1 MRALPLFLLVLLIAL
16 PAGAAEQI
24 AVSFQQ
30 RAEVSGPRIVLAD
43 IAKIWPAGR
52 EAEAIGRLPVAAAP
66 SPGTSKELSTVAVIT
81 GLRHRPEVRDVD
93 WQGSETILVERAG
106 QRIDQARLQAMI
118 ETWLGEQADRLD
130 RGEVRL
136 TGFRAPETLLLP
148 PGELGW
154 TITPSRPDLLGS
166 SSFTIAF
173 TVDGKPAGNCVVRG
187 RLEALAEVV
196 VAARALRRG
205 DTIDADML
213 RLDKQRIDRL
223 NGPFFATA
231 DLLGKEVTRAVGAGQ
246 AIEQAHIGAP
256 AVIHSGD
263 LVRIYARKG
272 ALNIST
278 QGQARTDGRPGET
291 IQVKNITSN
300 KLIHCRVDGPGTVSV
315 EF

>member
-1 MRALPLFLLVLLIAL
+1 MRLLLLLLVLLGPVL
-16 PAGAAEQI
+16 PAAAEQL
-24 AVSFQQ
+24 AVSFQAQ
-30 RAEVSGPRIVLAD
+30 AEVRDSRVVLAD
-43 IAKIWPAGR
+43 IAKIWPAGP
-52 EAEAIGRLPVAAAP
+52 EADRIGQLPVATLSAP
-66 SPGTSKELSTVAVIT
+66 GAQKELSTVAVIT
-81 GLRHRPEVRDVD
+81 SLRHRPEVRDVD
-93 WQGSETILVERAG
+93 WQGSETILVQRAG

-136 TGFRAPETLLLP
+136 TAFRAPETLLLP

-278 QGQARTDGRPGET
+278 QGQARTDGRLGET

>member
-1 MRALPLFLLVLLIAL
+1 MRLLLLLLVLLGPVL
-16 PAGAAEQI
+16 PAAAEQL
-24 AVSFQQ
+24 AVSFQAQ
-30 RAEVSGPRIVLAD
+30 AEVNNSRVVLAD
-43 IAKIWPAGR
+43 IAKIWPAGP
-52 EAEAIGRLPVAAAP
+52 EADRIGQLPVATLSAP
-66 SPGTSKELSTVAVIT
+66 GAQKELSTVAVIT
-81 GLRHRPEVRDVD
+81 SLRHRPEVRDVD
-93 WQGSETILVERAG
+93 WQGSETILVQRAG

-136 TGFRAPETLLLP
+136 AAFRAPETILLP
-148 PGELGW
+148 PGELAW
-154 TITPSRPDLLGS
+154 TITPSRPDLLSS
-166 SSFTIAF
+166 SSFTLAF

-196 VAARALRRG
+196 VAARGLRRG
-205 DTIDADML
+205 ETIDADML

-231 DLLGKEVTRAVGAGQ
+231 ELLGKEVTRAVGAGQ

>member
-1 MRALPLFLLVLLIAL
+1 V
-16 PAGAAEQI
+16 
-24 AVSFQQ
+24 
-30 RAEVSGPRIVLAD
+30 VLAD
-43 IAKIWPAGR
+43 IAKIGPAGPAADR
-52 EAEAIGRLPVAAAP
+52 VGQLPVATLSAP
-66 SPGTSKELSTVAVIT
+66 GARKELSTVAVIT
-81 GLRHRPEVRDVD
+81 SLRHRPEVRDVD
-93 WQGSETILVERAG
+93 WQGSETIVVERAG
-106 QRIDQARLQAMI
+106 QRLDQARLQAML
-118 ETWLGEQADRLD
+118 ETWLGEQAERLD

-136 TGFRAPETLLLP
+136 TAFRAPETLLLP

-154 TITPSRPDLLGS
+154 TITPSRSDLLGS

-173 TVDGKPAGNCVVRG
+173 TVDSKPAGNCVVRG

-231 DLLGKEVTRAVGAGQ
+231 ELLGKEVTRAVGAGQ
-246 AIEQAHIGAP
+246 PLEQAHIGAP
-256 AVIHSGD
+256 AVIHGGD
-263 LVRIYARKG
+263 LVRIFARKG

-278 QGQARTDGRPGET
+278 QGLARTDGRLGET

>member
-43 IAKIWPAGR
+43 IAKIWPAGP
-52 EAEAIGRLPVAAAP
+52 EADRIGQLPVATLSAP
-66 SPGTSKELSTVAVIT
+66 GAQKELSTVAVIT
-81 GLRHRPEVRDVD
+81 SLRHRPEVRDVD

-196 VAARALRRG
+196 VATRALRRG

-278 QGQARTDGRPGET
+278 QGQARTDGRLGET

>member
-1 MRALPLFLLVLLIAL
+1 VRLLLLLLALLGPVL
-16 PAGAAEQI
+16 PAAAAPL
-24 AVSFQQ
+24 AVSFQAQ
-30 RAEVSGPRIVLAD
+30 AEVKDSRVVLAD
-43 IAKIWPAGR
+43 IAKIWPAGP
-52 EAEAIGRLPVAAAP
+52 EADRVGQLPVATLSAP
-66 SPGTSKELSTVAVIT
+66 GARKELSTVAVIT
-81 GLRHRPEVRDVD
+81 SLRHRPEVRDVD
-93 WQGSETILVERAG
+93 WQGSETIVVERAG
-106 QRIDQARLQAMI
+106 QRLDQARLQAML
-118 ETWLGEQADRLD
+118 ETWLGEQAERLD

-136 TGFRAPETLLLP
+136 TAFRAPETLLLP

-154 TITPSRPDLLGS
+154 TITPSRSDLLGS

-173 TVDGKPAGNCVVRG
+173 TVDSKPAGNCVVRG

-231 DLLGKEVTRAVGAGQ
+231 ELLGKEVTRAVGAGQ
-246 AIEQAHIGAP
+246 PLEQAHIGAP
-256 AVIHSGD
+256 AVIHGGD
-263 LVRIYARKG
+263 LVRIFARKG

-278 QGQARTDGRPGET
+278 QGLARTDGRLGET

>member
-1 MRALPLFLLVLLIAL
+1 MRLLLLLLALLGPVL
-16 PAGAAEQI
+16 PAAAEQL
-24 AVSFQQ
+24 AVSFQAQ
-30 RAEVSGPRIVLAD
+30 AEVRDSRVVLAD
-43 IAKIWPAGR
+43 IAKIWPAGP
-52 EAEAIGRLPVAAAP
+52 EADRVGQLPVATLSAP
-66 SPGTSKELSTVAVIT
+66 GAQKELSTVAVIT
-81 GLRHRPEVRDVD
+81 SLRHRPEVRDVD

-278 QGQARTDGRPGET
+278 QGQARTDGRLGET

>member
-1 MRALPLFLLVLLIAL
+1 MRLLLLLLVLLGPVL
-16 PAGAAEQI
+16 PAAAEQL
-24 AVSFQQ
+24 AVSFQAQ
-30 RAEVSGPRIVLAD
+30 AEVNDSRVVLAD
-43 IAKIWPAGR
+43 IAKIWPTGP
-52 EAEAIGRLPVAAAP
+52 EADRVGQLPVATL
-66 SPGTSKELSTVAVIT
+66 STPGAQKELSTVAVIT
-81 GLRHRPEVRDVD
+81 SLRHRPEVRDVD

-154 TITPSRPDLLGS
+154 TITPSRPDILS
-166 SSFTIAF
+166 SSNFTLAF

-278 QGQARTDGRPGET
+278 QGQARTDGRLGET

>member
-1 MRALPLFLLVLLIAL
+1 MRLLLLLLALLGPVL
-16 PAGAAEQI
+16 PAAAEQL
-24 AVSFQQ
+24 AVSFQAQ
-30 RAEVSGPRIVLAD
+30 AEVNNSRVVLAD
-43 IAKIWPAGR
+43 IAKIWPAGP
-52 EAEAIGRLPVAAAP
+52 EADRVGQLPVATLSAP
-66 SPGTSKELSTVAVIT
+66 GAQKELSTVAVIT
-81 GLRHRPEVRDVD
+81 SLRHRPEVRDVD

-136 TGFRAPETLLLP
+136 AAFRAPETILLP

-154 TITPSRPDLLGS
+154 TITPSRPDLLSS
-166 SSFTIAF
+166 SSFTLAF

-196 VAARALRRG
+196 VATRALRRG

-278 QGQARTDGRPGET
+278 QGQARTDGRLGET

>member
-1 MRALPLFLLVLLIAL
+1 MRLLLLLLALLGPVL
-16 PAGAAEQI
+16 PAAAEQL
-24 AVSFQQ
+24 AVSFQAQ
-30 RAEVSGPRIVLAD
+30 AEVNNSRVVLAD
-43 IAKIWPAGR
+43 IAKIWPAGP
-52 EAEAIGRLPVAAAP
+52 EADRIGQLPVATLSAP
-66 SPGTSKELSTVAVIT
+66 GAQKELSTVAVIT
-81 GLRHRPEVRDVD
+81 SLRHRPEVRDVD

-196 VAARALRRG
+196 VATRALRRG

-278 QGQARTDGRPGET
+278 QGQARTDGRLGET

>member
-1 MRALPLFLLVLLIAL
+1 MRLLLLLLALLGPVL
-16 PAGAAEQI
+16 PAAAEQL
-24 AVSFQQ
+24 AVSFQAQ
-30 RAEVSGPRIVLAD
+30 AEVNNSRVVLAD
-43 IAKIWPAGR
+43 IAKIWPAGP
-52 EAEAIGRLPVAAAP
+52 EADRVGQLPVATL
-66 SPGTSKELSTVAVIT
+66 STPGARKELSTVAVIT
-81 GLRHRPEVRDVD
+81 SLRHRPEVRDVD

-196 VAARALRRG
+196 VATRALRRG

-278 QGQARTDGRPGET
+278 QGQARTDGRLGET

>member
-1 MRALPLFLLVLLIAL
+1 MRLLLLLLALLGPVL
-16 PAGAAEQI
+16 PAAAEQL
-24 AVSFQQ
+24 AVSFQAQ
-30 RAEVSGPRIVLAD
+30 AEVRDSRVVLAD
-43 IAKIWPAGR
+43 IAKIWPAGP
-52 EAEAIGRLPVAAAP
+52 EADRVGQLPVATLSAP
-66 SPGTSKELSTVAVIT
+66 GAQKELSTVAVIT
-81 GLRHRPEVRDVD
+81 SLRHRPEVRDVD
-93 WQGSETILVERAG
+93 WQGSETILVQRAG

-136 TGFRAPETLLLP
+136 AAFRAPETILLP
-148 PGELGW
+148 PGELAW
-154 TITPSRPDLLGS
+154 TITPSRPDLLSS
-166 SSFTIAF
+166 SSFTLAF

-196 VAARALRRG
+196 VAARGLRRG
-205 DTIDADML
+205 ETIDADML

-231 DLLGKEVTRAVGAGQ
+231 ELLGKEVTRAVGAGQ

-278 QGQARTDGRPGET
+278 QGQARTDGRLGET

>member
-1 MRALPLFLLVLLIAL
+1 MRLLLLLLALLGPVL
-16 PAGAAEQI
+16 PAAAEQL
-24 AVSFQQ
+24 AVSFQAQ
-30 RAEVSGPRIVLAD
+30 AEVNNSRVVLAD
-43 IAKIWPAGR
+43 IAKIWPAGP
-52 EAEAIGRLPVAAAP
+52 EADRIGQLPVATLSAP
-66 SPGTSKELSTVAVIT
+66 GAQKELSTVAVIT
-81 GLRHRPEVRDVD
+81 SLRHRPEVRDVD
-93 WQGSETILVERAG
+93 WQGRETILVQRAG

-196 VAARALRRG
+196 VATRALRRG

-278 QGQARTDGRPGET
+278 QGQARTDGRLGET

>member
-1 MRALPLFLLVLLIAL
+1 
-16 PAGAAEQI
+16 
-24 AVSFQQ
+24 VSFQAQ
-30 RAEVSGPRIVLAD
+30 AEVKDSRVVLAD
-43 IAKIWPAGR
+43 IAKIWPAGP
-52 EAEAIGRLPVAAAP
+52 EADRVGQLPVATLSAP
-66 SPGTSKELSTVAVIT
+66 GARKELSTVAVIT
-81 GLRHRPEVRDVD
+81 SLRHRPEVRDVD
-93 WQGSETILVERAG
+93 WQGSETIVVERAG
-106 QRIDQARLQAMI
+106 QRLDQARLQAML
-118 ETWLGEQADRLD
+118 ETWLGEQAERLD

-136 TGFRAPETLLLP
+136 TAFRAPETLLLP

-154 TITPSRPDLLGS
+154 TITPSRSDLLGS

-231 DLLGKEVTRAVGAGQ
+231 ELLGKEVTRAVGAGQ
-246 AIEQAHIGAP
+246 PLEQAHIGAP
-256 AVIHSGD
+256 AVIHGGD
-263 LVRIYARKG
+263 LVRIFARKG

-278 QGQARTDGRPGET
+278 QGLARTDGRLGET

>member
-1 MRALPLFLLVLLIAL
+1 MRVLLLLLVLLGPVL
-16 PAGAAEQI
+16 PAAAAQL
-24 AVSFQQ
+24 AVSFQAQ
-30 RAEVSGPRIVLAD
+30 AEVRDSRVVLAD
-43 IAKIWPAGR
+43 IAKIWPAGP
-52 EAEAIGRLPVAAAP
+52 EADRVGQLPVATLSAP
-66 SPGTSKELSTVAVIT
+66 GARKELSTVAVIT
-81 GLRHRPEVRDVD
+81 SLRHRPEVRDVD

-106 QRIDQARLQAMI
+106 QRLDQARLQTMI

-136 TGFRAPETLLLP
+136 AAFRAPETLLLP
-148 PGELGW
+148 PGELAW
-154 TITPSRPDLLGS
+154 TIIPSRPDLLSS

-173 TVDGKPAGNCVVRG
+173 TVDGKPAGTCVVRG

-196 VAARALRRG
+196 VAARGLKRG
-205 DTIDADML
+205 DIIEADML
-213 RLDKQRIDRL
+213 RLDNQRIDRL
-223 NGPFFATA
+223 NGPFFATTE
-231 DLLGKEVTRAVGAGQ
+231 LLGKEITRAVGAGQ

-256 AVIHSGD
+256 AVIRSGD

-278 QGQARTDGRPGET
+278 QGLARTDGRPGET

>member
-1 MRALPLFLLVLLIAL
+1 M
-16 PAGAAEQI
+16 
-24 AVSFQQ
+24 
-30 RAEVSGPRIVLAD
+30 
-43 IAKIWPAGR
+43 
-52 EAEAIGRLPVAAAP
+52 
-66 SPGTSKELSTVAVIT
+66 
-81 GLRHRPEVRDVD
+81 
-93 WQGSETILVERAG
+93 
-106 QRIDQARLQAMI
+106 
-118 ETWLGEQADRLD
+118 
-130 RGEVRL
+130 
-136 TGFRAPETLLLP
+136 
-148 PGELGW
+148 
-154 TITPSRPDLLGS
+154 
-166 SSFTIAF
+166 
-173 TVDGKPAGNCVVRG
+173 VRG

-196 VAARALRRG
+196 VATRALRRG

-278 QGQARTDGRPGET
+278 QGQARTDGRLGET

>member
-1 MRALPLFLLVLLIAL
+1 M
-16 PAGAAEQI
+16 
-24 AVSFQQ
+24 
-30 RAEVSGPRIVLAD
+30 
-43 IAKIWPAGR
+43 
-52 EAEAIGRLPVAAAP
+52 
-66 SPGTSKELSTVAVIT
+66 AVIT

-196 VAARALRRG
+196 VATRALRRG

-278 QGQARTDGRPGET
+278 QGQARTDGRLGET

>member
-1 MRALPLFLLVLLIAL
+1 MRLLLLLLALLGPVL
-16 PAGAAEQI
+16 PAAAEQL
-24 AVSFQQ
+24 AVSFQAQ
-30 RAEVSGPRIVLAD
+30 AEVRDSRVVLAD
-43 IAKIWPAGR
+43 IAKIWPAGP
-52 EAEAIGRLPVAAAP
+52 EADRVGQLPVATL
-66 SPGTSKELSTVAVIT
+66 STPGARKVLSTVAVIT
-81 GLRHRPEVRDVD
+81 SLRHRPEVRDVD
-93 WQGSETILVERAG
+93 WQGSETILVQRAG

-136 TGFRAPETLLLP
+136 AAFRAPETILLP
-148 PGELGW
+148 PGELAW
-154 TITPSRPDLLGS
+154 TITPSRPDLLSS
-166 SSFTIAF
+166 SSFTLAF

-196 VAARALRRG
+196 VAARGLRRG
-205 DTIDADML
+205 ETIDADML

-231 DLLGKEVTRAVGAGQ
+231 ELLGKEVTRAVGAGQ

-278 QGQARTDGRPGET
+278 QGQARTDGRLGET